1 MIDWHSHILPKM
13 DDGSQSVEE
22 SLALLRMQSE
32 QGVEV
37 VIATPHYYADEEPL
51 DDFLVRRTH
60 SFRVLQEKL
69 PPECPKILLGA
80 EVRYYPGISM
90 MENIKKLCVEG
101 TFLLL
106 LEMPFSEWTEYT
118 VREVLKLSH
127 SCGVTVILA
136 HIERYL
142 SFQNKEVWTRFRDSG
157 ILMQVNASFFLQFS
171 TKRKALGL
179 LKNAK
184 VHFLGSDCHNTDSRS
199 PRIGEA
205 LNLICKKFG
214 DCFVEQMQDFGYS
227 LLFDHA

>member
-1 MIDWHSHILPKM
+1 MIDWHSHILPQM
-13 DDGSQSVEE
+13 DDGSQSTEE

-37 VIATPHYYADEEPL
+37 VIATPHYYAQQESL
-51 DDFLVRRTH
+51 SDFLARREQ
-60 SFRVLQEKL
+60 SLGILQENL
-69 PPECPKILLGA
+69 PSEHPKILLGA
-80 EVRYYPGISM
+80 EVRYYPGISV
-90 MENIKKLCVEG
+90 MENIKSLCVEG
-101 TFLLL
+101 TNLLL

-142 SFQNKEVWTRFRDSG
+142 SFQNKEVWKRFRESG

-179 LKNAK
+179 LKNAE
-184 VHFLGSDCHNTDSRS
+184 VHFLGSDCHNTVSRS

-205 LNLICKKFG
+205 LTLIRKKFG
-214 DCFVEQMQDFGYS
+214 DDFVDQMQGFGYS
-227 LLFDHA
+227 LLFDHT